1 MHHSYPIVL
10 SSIIASLLTGCVGYN
25 TALFSTKST
34 VGVDFDT
41 KPPTLDIALAR
52 REGAVLP
59 AYASGHPPVV
69 ASFIHDKGAQIPFFP
84 RVSTTF
90 AGGKAAAM
98 ITRLFDAPD
107 EAVNSNNGKLD
118 DTRLPLPDDIKDT
131 RLLGIF
137 IVRNRRADEV
147 HPFFFG
153 TDTTV
158 GLKIAWTG
166 TTGASGFPDSA
177 KFGFH
182 RKELAIAPV
191 YVVQDKNGNYYA
203 VMGSFLA
210 TQDTNANV
218 EKVVGGASVGHI
230 QYFATGKAAENLAR
244 RHDVRVA
251 MVKRLDPSAAK
262 AAGLFESTPD
272 STIPLPP

>member
-1 MHHSYPIVL
+1 MRIPTLLLGSL
-10 SSIIASLLTGCVGYN
+10 AASLLTGCVGYN

-90 AGGKAAAM
+90 AGGKAAAI

-107 EAVNSNNGKLD
+107 EAETPANAKRD
-118 DTRLPLPDDIKDT
+118 DTRLPLPGDIKDT
-131 RLLGIF
+131 RLLGLF
-137 IVRNRRADEV
+137 TVRNRRANEV

-158 GLKIAWTG
+158 GLKVAWTG

-191 YVVQDKNGNYYA
+191 YIVEDKKGQFYA

-210 TQDTNANV
+210 TQDTNADV
-218 EKVVGGASVGHI
+218 EKVVGGAHIGHI

-244 RHDVRVA
+244 KHGVRVA

-272 STIPLPP
+272 ISVPLP